1 MSVTGVSANPRRRA
15 RRAPSRPLPRLPDL
29 LLPASVILWALG
41 LSQTHITSLGPYG
54 LPPAL
59 PITFYAGI
67 ALLVV
72 SASAELARRAP
83 TPWRMTLHATALV
96 VMLFGTAPLVYAAGR
111 YEWLYKTIGVVQYVN
126 AHGVLNPHID
136 IYQNWPGFFALT
148 AWFDKVAGVSSVL
161 AYGKWAQLFFE
172 LAAIPLL
179 YLSYAALG
187 LSVRQRWLA
196 IMLYSASNWV
206 GQDYFSPQALGTVLV
221 LGIMAIALRWL
232 YSGSKWT
239 LLPERA
245 AGRLRRP
252 PRRSPLNRSVPR
264 AALVVVALLLIFFV
278 LTFTH
283 ELSPYILI
291 AQVACLAV
299 FRLIRP
305 RWLPV
310 AMLALAVAFLIP
322 RYPYVS
328 SHYAVFSIGDL
339 LHNAFPPSFS
349 GGQVA
354 AAQQFVQRASEGLA
368 ALIWLLSALGAWIR
382 RRSKVLVLTIVLL
395 AYSPVGMLAVSDY
408 GHEGILRVYLFSL
421 PWSAA
426 LAAMAVTPVAQAIRS
441 RPRRTARLAVLRV
454 PLTLGVA
461 LALFFPAFFGDD
473 SYNVMPQPEV
483 ATMTAFWRHATPGL
497 VWLPV
502 DNAPVADTARYD
514 LFPLSPVFG
523 QGGLLGASPATPQV
537 AGLLAVTARARIG
550 PGQAAYVLISANMY
564 AYNNSDGIT
573 TPASFATL
581 VTSLAHSPLWRLIV
595 HTRYV
600 TIYRLQG

>member
-1 MSVTGVSANPRRRA
+1 MSVA
-15 RRAPSRPLPRLPDL
+15 
-29 LLPASVILWALG
+29 LWAFG
-41 LSQTHITSLGPYG
+41 LSQTHITRLGPYG

-59 PITFYAGI
+59 PVVFYAGVV
-67 ALLVV
+67 LLVI
-72 SASAELARRAP
+72 SASAELARRQP
-83 TPWRMTLHATALV
+83 TPWRMALHATALV

-126 AHGVLNPHID
+126 AHGALNPHID
-136 IYQNWPGFFALT
+136 IYQNWPGFFALS
-148 AWFDKVAGVSSVL
+148 AWFDKVAGVPSVL
-161 AYGKWAQLFFE
+161 AYGKWAQLAFE

-179 YLSYAALG
+179 YLSYVGLG

-221 LGIMAIALRWL
+221 LGVMAITLRWL
-232 YSGSKWT
+232 YAGSEWT

-245 AGRLRRP
+245 PGRLRRGP
-252 PRRSPLNRSVPR
+252 GQDPLATAPVRPADRSAPG
-264 AALVVVALLLIFFV
+264 AALIVVTLLLTFFV

-283 ELSPYILI
+283 ELSPYILV
-291 AQVACLAV
+291 AQLACLAI
-299 FRLIRP
+299 FRLVRP

-310 AMLALAVAFLIP
+310 AMIAIAIAFLIP
-322 RYPYVS
+322 RYSYVS
-328 SHYAVFSIGDL
+328 SHYAVFSIGNL

-349 GGQVA
+349 GGQA
-354 AAQQFVQRASEGLA
+354 APAQQFVQRASEGLA
-368 ALIWLLSALGAWIR
+368 VLVWLLSAVGAWLH
-382 RRSKVLVLTIVLL
+382 RRSKVLVLTLVLL
-395 AYSPVGMLAVSDY
+395 AYSPAGMLAVSDY

-426 LAAMAVTPVAQAIRS
+426 LAAMAVAPVTRAIRS
-441 RPRRTARLAVLRV
+441 GQTWAARLAMLRV
-454 PLTLGVA
+454 PLALGVA

-483 ATMTAFWRHATPGL
+483 ATMTAFWQHAAPGL

-502 DNAPVADTARYD
+502 DNAPVADTARYN

-523 QGGLLGASPATPQV
+523 QGGLLGARPATPRV
-537 AGLLAVTARARIG
+537 ARLLAVTARARTR
-550 PGQAAYVLISANMY
+550 PGQTAYVLISSNMY
-564 AYNNSDGIT
+564 AYNASDGIT
-573 TPASFATL
+573 TPDSFATL
-581 VTSLAHSPLWRLIV
+581 VASLAHSINWTLIV

-600 TIYRLQG
+600 AIYRLTG